1 MPRSTTTPRS
11 QPMSSYPLY
20 FSLVFHRSQVPISVA
35 TKRLAQPR
43 SLPSL
48 RPQPRH
54 PSSPVGY
61 VSFPQTVT
69 GQLPVIFTAHTP
81 WQPEGNYIRRTIFHH
96 QFSLVCTLIP
106 HPFLFQ
112 PPWPLS
118 SPFYLTLGHVIFQS
132 GLLFVRNPSS
142 IKAALSLYY
151 TSVLISTK
159 IMTIFSLWAP
169 Q

>member
-1 MPRSTTTPRS
+1 MSQLQVSLAHRQSWCHHLVLSALSLHLLTPKTEPMPRSITTPRS

-20 FSLVFHRSQVPISVA
+20 FSLVFRRSQAPISVA

-106 HPFLFQ
+106 HPFLIQ
-112 PPWPLS
+112 PP
-118 SPFYLTLGHVIFQS
+118 
-132 GLLFVRNPSS
+132 
-142 IKAALSLYY
+142 
-151 TSVLISTK
+151 
-159 IMTIFSLWAP
+159 
-169 Q
+169 